1 MPATPIQTKI
11 AEIMGS
17 INLEE
22 LAQQMVDKISAEVCD
37 HADLIALA
45 QMQERN
51 ITDPETH
58 EAIKIYNAA
67 EAMMIAAV
75 LRHMTNINNQK

>member
-1 MPATPIQTKI
+1 MTATPSQTKI

-17 INLEE
+17 LNLEE

-45 QMQERN
+45 RMEEKGVE
-51 ITDPETH
+51 DSESH
-58 EAIKIYNAA
+58 DAVKIYAAA
-67 EAMMIAAV
+67 EAMIIAAV

>member
-1 MPATPIQTKI
+1 MDATQTKI

-17 INLEE
+17 LNLEE

-45 QMQERN
+45 RMEEKGIEN
-51 ITDPETH
+51 SESHD
-58 EAIKIYNAA
+58 AIKIYNAA
-67 EAMMIAAV
+67 EAMIIAAV
-75 LRHMTNINNQK
+75 LRHMTNINAKK